1 MSQGRDRQRQSVA
14 PSSRATFP
22 FKPASTL
29 IELQNSKPNPR
40 PIMMLESKGD
50 KSVIV
55 MIDEDSSNST
65 KADSE
70 SDSTRVADNIR
81 KTTVAITGGAIV
93 GAGLIL
99 IPFPIIPGI
108 PFVYG
113 GMMLLATEFE
123 PARDVLEKM
132 KEPIAKWLADD
143 DDDKD
148 DEHVNNVTTTA
159 GDVELDETNNIIDEL
174 KKMTV
179 VDGGHDRTKSMKHWL
194 RKVLSIDSDDADHTT
209 HSSTCR
215 SNEPHRTKSSQN
227 ITVNPLSDQQER
239 NRQTSRIIYRHS
251 SSDGSIT
258 LNALDQGSIS
268 KLPLEQSKLHS
279 SHGMNESECF
289 WVPFH
294 CNPFQD
300 EKY

>member
-1 MSQGRDRQRQSVA
+1 MQCRDRQQSRQPVA
-14 PSSRATFP
+14 SSRATFP

-29 IELQNSKPNPR
+29 IEMQMSKPR
-40 PIMMLESKGD
+40 PVMMLESKGD
-50 KSVIV
+50 KSVVV
-55 MIDEDSSNST
+55 MIDEDSPHNT
-65 KADSE
+65 KAESE
-70 SDSTRVADNIR
+70 SDSTRVTDSIR

-93 GAGLIL
+93 GLGLGL

-143 DDDKD
+143 DKY
-148 DEHVNNVTTTA
+148 DENVNNVTT
-159 GDVELDETNNIIDEL
+159 GEVNLDETNNIIDEL
-174 KKMTV
+174 KKMSV
-179 VDGGHDRTKSMKHWL
+179 VDGGHDRTKSMKLWL

-215 SNEPHRTKSSQN
+215 SNEQFRTESLQN
-227 ITVNPLSDQQER
+227 ITLSSNSLADQGR
-239 NRQTSRIIYRHS
+239 SKQTSRIIYRHS

-258 LNALDQGSIS
+258 L
-268 KLPLEQSKLHS
+268 LEQNRHQS
-279 SHGMNESECF
+279 SHGRNESECF

>member
-14 PSSRATFP
+14 SSSRATFP

-29 IELQNSKPNPR
+29 IELQNSKPKPR
-40 PIMMLESKGD
+40 PVMMLESKDD

-55 MIDEDSSNST
+55 MIDEDDSPHST
-65 KADSE
+65 KAESE

-143 DDDKD
+143 DVKD

-174 KKMTV
+174 KKMSV

-227 ITVNPLSDQQER
+227 ITLNPLSDQQEMSR
-239 NRQTSRIIYRHS
+239 SRIIYRHS

-268 KLPLEQSKLHS
+268 KHPLEQNRLHS
-279 SHGMNESECF
+279 SHGRNESECF

>member
-14 PSSRATFP
+14 SSSRVTFP

-29 IELQNSKPNPR
+29 IEMQNSQPR
-40 PIMMLESKGD
+40 PVMILESKGD
-50 KSVIV
+50 ESVVV
-55 MIDEDSSNST
+55 MIDDDSRHE
-65 KADSE
+65 AAESE
-70 SDSTRVADNIR
+70 SDSNPTVADNIR
-81 KTTVAITGGAIV
+81 KTTVAITGTAIV

-143 DDDKD
+143 DKD
-148 DEHVNNVTTTA
+148 DEIVNNVTT
-159 GDVELDETNNIIDEL
+159 GDVELVETNNILDEL
-174 KKMTV
+174 KKMIV
-179 VDGGHDRTKSMKHWL
+179 VDSGSDRTKSMKHWL

-209 HSSTCR
+209 HSSTSR
-215 SNEPHRTKSSQN
+215 SNELFRTESPQN
-227 ITVNPLSDQQER
+227 ITLSSNSLADQER
-239 NRQTSRIIYRHS
+239 SRKTSRIIYRHC

-258 LNALDQGSIS
+258 LNALDQGNAS
-268 KLPLEQSKLHS
+268 KHPLEQKKLRS
-279 SHGMNESECF
+279 SHGRNESECF

>member
-1 MSQGRDRQRQSVA
+1 
-14 PSSRATFP
+14 
-22 FKPASTL
+22 
-29 IELQNSKPNPR
+29 
-40 PIMMLESKGD
+40 MLLETKGD
-50 KSVIV
+50 KSVVV
-55 MIDEDSSNST
+55 MIDEDSPHNT
-65 KADSE
+65 NAESE

-123 PARDVLEKM
+123 PARDILEKM

-143 DDDKD
+143 DKD
-148 DEHVNNVTTTA
+148 DENVNNNATT

-174 KKMTV
+174 KKMSV

-194 RKVLSIDSDDADHTT
+194 RKVLSIDSDDADHIT

-215 SNEPHRTKSSQN
+215 SNELFCTESSQN
-227 ITVNPLSDQQER
+227 ITLSSNSLADQGR
-239 NRQTSRIIYRHS
+239 SNLTSRIIYRHS

-268 KLPLEQSKLHS
+268 NHPLEQNRLHS
-279 SHGMNESECF
+279 SHGRNESECF

>member
-1 MSQGRDRQRQSVA
+1 
-14 PSSRATFP
+14 
-22 FKPASTL
+22 
-29 IELQNSKPNPR
+29 
-40 PIMMLESKGD
+40 MMLESKGD

-55 MIDEDSSNST
+55 MIDEDSPHST
-65 KADSE
+65 KAELASE

-99 IPFPIIPGI
+99 IPIPIIPGI

-148 DEHVNNVTTTA
+148 DEHVNNVTTTT

-174 KKMTV
+174 KKLTV
-179 VDGGHDRTKSMKHWL
+179 VDGGHDRTKSMKSWL

-209 HSSTCR
+209 QP
-215 SNEPHRTKSSQN
+215 ESSQN
-227 ITVNPLSDQQER
+227 ISLSSNSLADQGR
-239 NRQTSRIIYRHS
+239 SRQTSRIIYRHS

-258 LNALDQGSIS
+258 LNALDQGNS
-268 KLPLEQSKLHS
+268 KYPLEQNRLHS
-279 SHGMNESECF
+279 SHGRNDSECF

-300 EKY
+300 EKC

>member
-1 MSQGRDRQRQSVA
+1 MSQGRDRQRQSSVA
-14 PSSRATFP
+14 SSSRATFP

-29 IELQNSKPNPR
+29 IELQNSQPKPR
-40 PIMMLESKGD
+40 PVVMLESLGD

-55 MIDEDSSNST
+55 MMDEDDSPHST
-65 KADSE
+65 KAESE

-143 DDDKD
+143 DDDDDDKD
-148 DEHVNNVTTTA
+148 DENVNNVTTTT

-194 RKVLSIDSDDADHTT
+194 RKVLSIDSEDADHTT
-209 HSSTCR
+209 R
-215 SNEPHRTKSSQN
+215 PESSQN
-227 ITVNPLSDQQER
+227 ITLSSNSLADQGR
-239 NRQTSRIIYRHS
+239 SRQTSRIIYRHS

-268 KLPLEQSKLHS
+268 KHPLEQSRLHS
-279 SHGMNESECF
+279 SHGRNDSECF